1 MGKFREFLLGEYN
14 DLGRALQKPE
24 LVKSLTINLP
34 ENLNDYGAEFA
45 RFTKLQSL
53 DIQTKIEHLSYIPE
67 QIGNLKQLKRLS
79 ILNVPFLEFPE
90 WIFGLINLEYLRVRG
105 CEITTVPYRIRN
117 LSKLKTLRIENCE
130 LNVIPPGLKEM
141 QNICYLSLTDTKI
154 KAINVEDL
162 PPNLRVLNINMNH
175 IDHSTLQKIKKSRPE
190 LKFDR
195 VD

>member
-53 DIQTKIEHLSYIPE
+53 DIQTKIDHLSYIPE

-79 ILNVPFLEFPE
+79 ILNVPFLEYPE

-105 CEITTVPYRIRN
+105 CEITTVPYGIRN

-141 QNICYLSLTDTKI
+141 QNIFYLSLTDTKI

-162 PPNLRVLNINMNH
+162 PPNLRVLNINMTH
-175 IDHSTLQKIKKSRPE
+175 IDYSTLQKIKKSRPE